1 MTGDITGNMTGKAG
15 ADMAVRTGRKS
26 ASHESIY
33 GRRVRSSDVILT
45 GVIHCGPQKNGQTV
59 LPCRWPRR
67 EDVCHV

>member
-15 ADMAVRTGRKS
+15 SDMAVRTGRRS

-45 GVIHCGPQKNGQTV
+45 GVIYGCAAFS
-59 LPCRWPRR
+59 CCWR
-67 EDVCHV
+67 ESWDMYLCAGYPM

>member
-33 GRRVRSSDVILT
+33 GRRVRLSL
-45 GVIHCGPQKNGQTV
+45 IHI
-59 LPCRWPRR
+59 
-67 EDVCHV
+67 